1 MVYSLKKKLS
11 KTADSA
17 DEVDITDYIIV
28 NCLPTILT
36 ENTAGRE
43 AKNILLSCILLQNAL
58 LIQWIKVTSLLMTY
72 ILHFQIYHQN

>member
-36 ENTAGRE
+36 ENAAGRE

-58 LIQWIKVTSLLMTY
+58 LIQ
-72 ILHFQIYHQN
+72 